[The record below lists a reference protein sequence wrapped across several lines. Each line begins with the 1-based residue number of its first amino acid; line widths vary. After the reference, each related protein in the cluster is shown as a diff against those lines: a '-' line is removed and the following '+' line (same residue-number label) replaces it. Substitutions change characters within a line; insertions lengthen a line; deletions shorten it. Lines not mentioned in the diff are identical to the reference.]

1 MGSLRTNSDIT
12 ERKRAEQELAESE
25 ARFRALAESSPLAIF
40 VSRDKKV
47 VLANPACAKLF
58 GAPSPENLIGKTAL
72 DLFDPASR
80 SLVRE
85 RIRVDSEEVPLVEVR
100 ILRLDGTPV
109 DVEAT
114 ASPFLDQGVKAIQ
127 VLLRDITE
135 RKQAEEGLAESEA
148 RYRLLTESS
157 QDLIFIIDRDD
168 RVRYVNSAAAQ
179 ALRRSPGD
187 VVGRSRTELF
197 DAETSAAMGLSLD
210 RAFESGES
218 MHAESELTYP
228 SGSAWIATMLV
239 PIKDNDNVTAVFGV
253 SRDITERKRAE
264 QELAESEARFR
275 ALAESSP
282 LAIFVNRN
290 DKVFLAN
297 PACAKLFG
305 ASSPEDLLGKTA
317 LDLFDPASRSLVR
330 ERIRVDSEEVP
341 LVEVRILRLDGT
353 PVDVEATASPFLDQG
368 VKAIQVLLRDITE
381 RKRAEEALHE
391 SEKRYRTLVESAH
404 DWVWEVGERGVYT
417 FASQQVFDILGYR
430 PDELLGKTPFELMPP
445 DEAQRVGA
453 QFAAIAEKREA
464 FRNLV
469 NVNGHKD
476 GRLVILETNGV
487 PIFDVSG
494 DFCGYRGT
502 DRDITER
509 TRAEELAARQAER
522 IKQTLTSVVDVTSN
536 IVELRDPYTAGHQR
550 RVTELA
556 VKIAES
562 LGLSGHEIDDIRVA
576 GLLHDMGKAGVPTEI
591 LSKPGQLSPVEFE
604 LVKGHGEAGYRLAV
618 SAQMA
623 EPVAQMIHQH
633 HERCDGSGY
642 PQGLTG
648 DQTLLG
654 AKVLAV
660 ADVVEAMT
668 SYRPYRFEFSK
679 Q

>member
-1 MGSLRTNSDIT
+1 MSVRLQEGPLGGGSLRTNSDIT

-341 LVEVRILRLDGT
+341 LVEVRIVRLDGT

-381 RKRAEEALHE
+381 RKQAEEEL
-391 SEKRYRTLVESAH
+391 RRSASFLENLI
-404 DWVWEVGERGVYT
+404 DSANAPIIVWNADLRITRFNHAFER
-417 FASQQVFDILGYR
+417 L
-430 PDELLGKTPFELMPP
+430 
-445 DEAQRVGA
+445 AQRTADQVLG
-453 QFAAIAEKREA
+453 QPLNLLFPPEFRE
-464 FRNLV
+464 
-469 NVNGHKD
+469 
-476 GRLVILETNGV
+476 
-487 PIFDVSG
+487 
-494 DFCGYRGT
+494 
-502 DRDITER
+502 
-509 TRAEELAARQAER
+509 
-522 IKQTLTSVVDVTSN
+522 
-536 IVELRDPYTAGHQR
+536 
-550 RVTELA
+550 
-556 VKIAES
+556 ES
-562 LGLSGHEIDDIRVA
+562 L
-576 GLLHDMGKAGVPTEI
+576 
-591 LSKPGQLSPVEFE
+591 
-604 LVKGHGEAGYRLAV
+604 
-618 SAQMA
+618 AQMGLAGRGESLENA
-623 EPVAQMIHQH
+623 EISILRA
-633 HERCDGSGY
+633 DGEIK
-642 PQGLTG
+642 T
-648 DQTLLG
+648 
-654 AKVLAV
+654 VLWSS
-660 ADVVEAMT
+660 ADVYDSA
-668 SYRPYRFEFSK
+668 SGGK
-679 Q
+679 LLA